1 MFFNNLFNNSSPFS
15 NYSNY
20 LYRNRPKQETFYR
33 NDTRTIII
41 NKLLNDDNNYFC
53 FDCHKKT
60 NIIKYYDIKNAIF
73 LCYNCALNHNH
84 LSNDI
89 AEVMTGDIRIL
100 EEKYLLLLYYGGNKN
115 LNDFIR
121 IYFPLLERMDKNN
134 MYATKAMDYYRKLIR
149 AKAYNEQEPCMP
161 RKLEGYNSIF
171 RNKINQGIDYSN
183 NNRRNNHSEMMDI
196 DNDNN
201 DLYKSSIFGNTSYR
215 KNININKNK
224 NVRLENEPA
233 VINNKNENIENEDI
247 EMKDD
252 CSKKSDD
259 STYDDTERIN
269 DKENQNQNQ
278 NENININETNKK
290 EYKIKNKI
298 NERQN
303 NLTINQLGELS
314 MYPDAKIIDEMD

>member
-1 MFFNNLFNNSSPFS
+1 MLFNNLFNNSSPFS

-201 DLYKSSIFGNTSYR
+201 NLYKSSIFGNT
-215 KNININKNK
+215 K
-224 NVRLENEPA
+224 
-233 VINNKNENIENEDI
+233 
-247 EMKDD
+247 
-252 CSKKSDD
+252 
-259 STYDDTERIN
+259 
-269 DKENQNQNQ
+269 
-278 NENININETNKK
+278 
-290 EYKIKNKI
+290 
-298 NERQN
+298 
-303 NLTINQLGELS
+303 
-314 MYPDAKIIDEMD
+314 

>member
-134 MYATKAMDYYRKLIR
+134 MYATKAMDYYRKSIR

-259 STYDDTERIN
+259 STYEDTEKIN
-269 DKENQNQNQ
+269 DKENKNQ
-278 NENININETNKK
+278 NENININENNKK